1 MAITHFK
8 SYIRIT
14 DMNKPNQKLTTS
26 IVITNVTNI
35 HIKLFAEDIQQLK
48 RGKIAKTKTKIVII
62 RSVVKEIRKKLRSE
76 KYMGARR
83 YEISLRVFNSIAHE
97 WGVEL
102 NTRRE
107 ISYLKVTMYYFFYHI
122 NIIIIDWLR
131 MVKAS
136 QSIHRPDRVVQK
148 ASDVSAADW
157 RFQTHVK
164 KKMILV
170 HICC

>member
-48 RGKIAKTKTKIVII
+48 RGKIAKTKTKIVSIK
-62 RSVVKEIRKKLRSE
+62 SAVKGIRKKLRSE

-97 WGVEL
+97 
-102 NTRRE
+102 
-107 ISYLKVTMYYFFYHI
+107 
-122 NIIIIDWLR
+122 
-131 MVKAS
+131 
-136 QSIHRPDRVVQK
+136 
-148 ASDVSAADW
+148 
-157 RFQTHVK
+157 
-164 KKMILV
+164 
-170 HICC
+170 

>member
-48 RGKIAKTKTKIVII
+48 RGKITKKIVII
-62 RSVVKEIRKKLRSE
+62 RSVVKGIRNKLRSE

-83 YEISLRVFNSIAHE
+83 YEISLRVFNSISHE
-97 WGVEL
+97 
-102 NTRRE
+102 
-107 ISYLKVTMYYFFYHI
+107 
-122 NIIIIDWLR
+122 
-131 MVKAS
+131 
-136 QSIHRPDRVVQK
+136 
-148 ASDVSAADW
+148 
-157 RFQTHVK
+157 
-164 KKMILV
+164 
-170 HICC
+170 

>member
-48 RGKIAKTKTKIVII
+48 RGKITKIKTIVSI
-62 RSVVKEIRKKLRSE
+62 RSAVKGIRKKLRSE

-83 YEISLRVFNSIAHE
+83 YEISLRVFNSISHE
-97 WGVEL
+97 
-102 NTRRE
+102 
-107 ISYLKVTMYYFFYHI
+107 
-122 NIIIIDWLR
+122 
-131 MVKAS
+131 
-136 QSIHRPDRVVQK
+136 
-148 ASDVSAADW
+148 
-157 RFQTHVK
+157 
-164 KKMILV
+164 
-170 HICC
+170 

>member
-48 RGKIAKTKTKIVII
+48 RGKITKTKTKIVII
-62 RSVVKEIRKKLRSE
+62 GSLVKGIRKKLRSE

-83 YEISLRVFNSIAHE
+83 YEISLRVFNSISHE

-107 ISYLKVTMYYFFYHI
+107 ISYLKVTRYYFLLYKQ
-122 NIIIIDWLR
+122 NNYWLIESGEGFA
-131 MVKAS
+131 VHSSTWPSGAKGE
-136 QSIHRPDRVVQK
+136 
-148 ASDVSAADW
+148 W
-157 RFQTHVK
+157 REK
-164 KKMILV
+164 IMILV

>member
-48 RGKIAKTKTKIVII
+48 RGKITKIKTIVSI
-62 RSVVKEIRKKLRSE
+62 RSAVRGIRKKLRSE

-97 WGVEL
+97 
-102 NTRRE
+102 
-107 ISYLKVTMYYFFYHI
+107 
-122 NIIIIDWLR
+122 
-131 MVKAS
+131 
-136 QSIHRPDRVVQK
+136 
-148 ASDVSAADW
+148 
-157 RFQTHVK
+157 
-164 KKMILV
+164 
-170 HICC
+170 